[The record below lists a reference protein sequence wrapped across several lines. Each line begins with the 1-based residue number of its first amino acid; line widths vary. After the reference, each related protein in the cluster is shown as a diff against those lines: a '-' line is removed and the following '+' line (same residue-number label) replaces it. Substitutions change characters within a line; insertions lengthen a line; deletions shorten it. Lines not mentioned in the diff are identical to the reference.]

1 MEAFKCYKK
10 ASDFGSAR
18 ALNNLGLM
26 LESGFDGIAP
36 DPDKASLYYKQA
48 HQIGDVDAT
57 VNLAFY
63 YLNKPDFENKMPI
76 GKALLKIAYNKGSRD
91 ALDYMID

>member
-26 LESGFDGIAP
+26 LESGFDGNAA
-36 DPDKASLYYKQA
+36 DPDKRHFSHKCSVRYTGSTLGCVVSTASVTSKK
-48 HQIGDVDAT
+48 T
-57 VNLAFY
+57 
-63 YLNKPDFENKMPI
+63 
-76 GKALLKIAYNKGSRD
+76 
-91 ALDYMID
+91 